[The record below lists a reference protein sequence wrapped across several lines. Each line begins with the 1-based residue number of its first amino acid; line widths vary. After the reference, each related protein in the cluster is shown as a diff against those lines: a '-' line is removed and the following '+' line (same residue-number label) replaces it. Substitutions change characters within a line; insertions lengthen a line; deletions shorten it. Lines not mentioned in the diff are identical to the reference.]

1 MPKKPSIAICSRS
14 SPNLTG
20 INGSTHDKVKRAG
33 ETFVLKLYGASNF
46 ESLDKYRHIAYKRA
60 IGRCSP
66 SSSFQ
71 LASLPPTSA
80 AAKKHSYRTYHTVQE
95 WMGNTLPPIEW
106 GWRSHDGTLAPV
118 ETDKPV
124 APESLLNMDQD
135 FTWNTNNPDFTWCF
149 QDTVLVWI
157 PCGFLLLCLP
167 YEFYRLCRK
176 TDNPI
181 SWNIKN
187 MSKLTMIVLLFA
199 LQLTETISLILNYN
213 STNSNLPITQ
223 REIGAIVLTFS
234 YIVVLPIF
242 LLHKKKGIH
251 TSGTFF
257 FFWLLMTV
265 SQLIRYRS
273 LINNLFKPD
282 DGGPILVLGANFASA
297 PLVFGLFFLELIPD
311 NLPDSKVDN
320 PLESPENFAS
330 YFSQIWFWWI
340 FPLMLKGSKK
350 TLLNEDVYDL
360 NEESQAKILAD
371 ELEDNLKGSSLL
383 KALFKQFGL
392 RFFLAAVALKL
403 SSSAKIDWTTGEVI
417 NLVSVD
423 AQRIYE
429 GTQFTFLWITGTI
442 YLVFSMYFLFT
453 VLGLATL
460 AGVGVFIVII
470 PVNISLSKLVD
481 IIQTELLKIK
491 DERVKMISEVLSG
504 MKVLKLYAWELPF
517 EELIVKLREKEV
529 TTLKKSLMFEQA
541 MVNIFIIAPAAVSL
555 LTFAAF
561 IYGTNEVLTPN
572 IAFVSMSLFEILRIP
587 LNELPFVIGE
597 CIKSAASFRRISNF
611 IQCEEIGENIVNK
624 GEASSNALT
633 IENGVFTW
641 EKSSEVCLSDINMNV
656 EQGQLVAIVGSVGSG
671 KSSLLSATLG
681 EMYKLK
687 GAISVQGRVAYVPQQ
702 AWIQN
707 ATVRDNITFNTPFLV
722 KRYEK
727 VLKKCALETDM
738 KILTAGDQTEIG
750 EKGIN
755 LSGGQKQ
762 RVSLARAVYND
773 ADIYLFD
780 DPLSAVDSHV
790 GKYLFDNVIGPGGI
804 LKNKTR
810 ILVTH
815 GLTYLPECDY
825 VHMLKDGKIIESG
838 SYSSMMESG
847 KAFSE
852 LVAQFNIGQEKEKE
866 VDELEEQTY
875 IELLAEQI
883 DPLEVTIVLP
893 SFTFF
898 QLVCQIRFHCK
909 QKVIVST
916 NKETKKCVSKL
927 IDNEGIEEGNIS
939 GKVYIHYIMAVGR
952 FFFATM
958 VFGFG
963 MFTGL
968 ELFANQWLTIWST
981 KGAVQNGIV
990 DLSFNNYYI
999 GIYTM
1004 LIVVEGISFFIG
1016 LLAHTVGSTNATKK
1030 THNVMLERVMRA
1042 PMSFFDT
1049 TPMGRIINRF
1059 SRDVNTMDT
1068 TLIIEIQK
1076 FTFFIWRVLGAM
1088 IIICANIPLFTIIA
1102 FIITVIYCRIMVKSI
1117 RSIRQLMRLESIYRS
1132 PIYSHVQESISGSTS
1147 IRAYEVEDLFVQ
1159 RIYDRLD
1166 NNMKFYYAN
1175 LVVNSWVAVVL
1186 QIIGS
1191 VMVFF
1196 TALFAAL
1203 ARETLNPAVVG
1214 LTVNYA
1220 SSITMTLYFLV
1231 RSAGIVESNIVSV
1244 ERLLEYTKL
1253 PQEAD
1258 WDIAHT
1264 KPNKSWPR
1272 GGTIT
1277 FADYQTRYRE
1287 GLDLVLKGINVDVK
1301 SCEKVGIVGRTG
1313 AGKSSLTLALF
1324 RLIEP
1329 ASGKIVIDGVDVS
1342 NIGLHN
1348 LRSKIT
1354 IIPQDPV
1361 LFSGSFRM
1369 NLDPFNEYSDE
1380 EIWNALEHAHL
1391 KKFAKSLESGLEYA
1405 IAEAGQNLSVGQ
1417 RQLICLARA
1426 LLRHTKI
1433 LVLDE
1438 ATAAID
1444 METDD
1449 LIQQTIRKEFKD
1461 STILTIA
1468 HRLNT
1473 IMDSDRVLVL
1483 SEGKIEEAGAPSYLL
1498 ANKKSIFYGMADQDF
1513 TWNTNNPDFTWCFQ
1527 DTVLVWIPCGF
1538 LLLCLPYEF
1547 YRLCRKTDNPI
1558 SWNIKNM
1565 SKLTMIVL
1573 LFALQLTE
1581 TISLILN
1588 YNSTNSNLPIT
1599 QREIGAIVLTF
1610 SYIVVL
1616 PIFLLHKKKGI
1627 HTSGTFFFFWLLM
1640 TVSQLIRYRSL
1651 INNLFKPDDGGPILV
1666 LGANFASA
1674 PLVFGLFFLELI
1686 PDNLPDSKVD
1696 NPLESPEKFA
1706 SYFSQ
1711 MWFWWIFSLMLKGS
1725 AKTLENEDVYDLNEE
1740 SQAKTLAEELEDNLK
1755 GLEKIMIIFYLVDSR
1770 DHSSLLKALFKQF
1783 GLRFLAATVVISLAA
1798 LLSFVTPLIMKDL
1811 QLHLMNFITSDGATS
1826 LSVWIGIKALK
1837 LSSSAKIDWTT
1848 GEVINLVSV
1857 DAQRIYEGLQCSFHL
1872 AIGIIYLV
1880 LSIYFLF
1887 SLLGLATLAGVG
1899 VFIIIIPGN
1908 MGLAKLID
1916 IIQTELLKI
1925 KDERIKML
1933 SEVLSGMKVLKL
1945 YAWELP
1951 FEELIMKLREK
1962 EVTSLKKSLMV
1973 ELAIVNAFIIA
1984 PSVVSLLTFTA
1995 FVYGTNEVLTPNIAF
2010 VSMSLFDILRMPL
2023 DELPFV
2029 VGELIKS
2036 AASFRRISNF
2046 IQCEEIGENIVNRDE
2061 ASSNA
2066 LTIENGV
2073 FTWEKSSDV
2082 CLSDINMNVE
2092 QGQLVAIVGPVGSG
2106 KSSLLSAT
2114 LGEMYKL
2121 KGVISVQGRV
2131 AYVPQQAWIQNA
2143 TVRDNIT
2150 FNTPFLVKTYENVLK
2165 KCALETDMN
2174 ILMAGDQTEIG
2185 EKGINLSGGQK
2196 QRVSLA
2202 RAVYNDADVYLF
2214 DDPLSAVDSHVGKY
2228 IFDNVIGP
2236 GGILKNKTRIL
2247 VTHGLKYLPECN
2259 YVYMMKNGR
2268 IIECGSYSGM
2278 MESGKAFSE
2287 LVAQYKFGQEK
2298 QKEGEEENQQLEK
2311 ETYIELSGEQSD
2323 LRYMRSE
2330 SIASTRSLYR
2340 QIKKPENAI
2349 KKSPIPAA
2357 RVASLTRGDFKQQ
2370 TDEEY
2375 QWLDNAKRVL
2385 EDDNC
2390 IVDNENTSWAAFHAS
2405 RQPPDARAICTTSL
2419 LPLFLESAHTVAM
2432 VRHSMDV
2439 VKNAVE
2445 HLNPGQTPVVTFD
2458 QPLFALAKQIQ

>member
-1 MPKKPSIAICSRS
+1 MVEILLGLIRADREGDWYLHLASIKSMIPWCFAMDKTNYSRYL
-14 SPNLTG
+14 PVCYAQMTQLEQTCPDLHTHFL
-20 INGSTHDKVKRAG
+20 NGGFSVQLIQANPFVKIVIDQTVEETVNKDTKTAGGTKGVKRD
-33 ETFVLKLYGASNF
+33 ENDVKSIVDMLENNWTNPFSNQPSDLVSLSIGA
-46 ESLDKYRHIAYKRA
+46 AA
-60 IGRCSP
+60 
-66 SSSFQ
+66 
-71 LASLPPTSA
+71 TSA
-80 AAKKHSYRTYHTVQE
+80 ITSDLLKARSKGEEAFKIHKERLESGSGFFDPIKKQNLQTFTVLQKNTVVNAGTNRE
-95 WMGNTLPPIEW
+95 MILKADNRVFGNMLLIAQSRKLDMKDVLQYPLGPKPW
-106 GWRSHDGTLAPV
+106 ALANADGTLKKTGKATLGNHL
-118 ETDKPV
+118 EKEV
-124 APESLLNMDQD
+124 ANVDVPSGSCATIVDAMAIVQMIPGENMTFDELSDAILKKIFNDGRGSGRIDVVFDLYQDQSIKAAERINRGSKYEGRVHVAVSHYIMNLDQQALLCTTPFWDQD

-167 YEFYRLCRK
+167 YAFYRLCRK

-187 MSKLTMIVLLFA
+187 MSKLTLIILLFA

-213 STNSNLPITQ
+213 STISNLPITQ
-223 REIGAIVLTFS
+223 REIAAIVLTFS
-234 YIVVLPIF
+234 YACSLNPDPENPSRWKRIVQCKTADRRSNQKSFKEVIINACDLRNNDWAQKVRLRIEGPMSYLNAADTQYHTFCMSLFFDNRNIDRSKDDIEQYDIFVLPIF
-242 LLHKKKGIH
+242 LLHKRKGIH
-251 TSGTFF
+251 TSRTFF

-265 SQLIRYRS
+265 SQIIRYRS
-273 LINNLFKPD
+273 LINNLFKPVISGYYNFNGCLGVFDDFEKLKKDLFAND
-282 DGGPILVLGANFASA
+282 DGGPILVLGINFAIA
-297 PLVFGLFFLELIPD
+297 PLVFGLFCLELIPD
-311 NLPDSKVDN
+311 NHPDSKVDN
-320 PLESPENFAS
+320 LLESPENFAS

-392 RFFLAAVALKL
+392 RFFLASVVISFSSLLAFVTPLIINTLIDFISSDEPLWRGVLYAAILLISNCLNAFMSESSVFKFMHYSLLIKSALSAIIYRKALKL

-442 YLVFSMYFLFT
+442 YLVFSIYFLFRL
-453 VLGLATL
+453 LGLATL
-460 AGVGVFIVII
+460 AGVGVFIIII

-597 CIKSAASFRRISNF
+597 FIKSAASFRRISNF

-722 KRYEK
+722 ERYEK
-727 VLKKCALETDM
+727 VLKKCALETDL

-852 LVAQFNIGQEKEKE
+852 LVAQFNIGQEKERD
-866 VDELEEQTY
+866 VVELEEQTY
-875 IELLAEQI
+875 IDLSGEPS
-883 DPLEVTIVLP
+883 DPWYVRSDSIASTRSLYRRIKKPKIASKSNFKTSYHVW
-893 SFTFF
+893 
-898 QLVCQIRFHCK
+898 CQIKAIRL
-909 QKVIVST
+909 QNTNTTPEESLIVNYCRKSPG
-916 NKETKKCVSKL
+916 KL
-927 IDNEGIEEGNIS
+927 IDDEGIEEGNIS
-939 GKVYIHYIMAVGR
+939 RKVYIHYIMAVGR
-952 FFFATM
+952 FFCAIL

-1016 LLAHTVGSTNATKK
+1016 LLAHSVGSTNASKK
-1030 THNVMLERVMRA
+1030 IHNVMLERMMRA

-1059 SRDVNTMDT
+1059 SRDVNTMDS

-1076 FTFFIWRVLGAM
+1076 FTFFIWRVIGAM

-1132 PIYSHVQESISGSTS
+1132 PVFSHVQESISGSTS
-1147 IRAYEVEDLFVQ
+1147 IRAYEVEDLFIQ

-1175 LVVNSWVAVVL
+1175 IVVNSWVAVVL

-1253 PQEAD
+1253 PQE
-1258 WDIAHT
+1258 
-1264 KPNKSWPR
+1264 
-1272 GGTIT
+1272 
-1277 FADYQTRYRE
+1277 
-1287 GLDLVLKGINVDVK
+1287 
-1301 SCEKVGIVGRTG
+1301 
-1313 AGKSSLTLALF
+1313 
-1324 RLIEP
+1324 
-1329 ASGKIVIDGVDVS
+1329 VS
-1342 NIGLHN
+1342 MFIYKC
-1348 LRSKIT
+1348 SE
-1354 IIPQDPV
+1354 
-1361 LFSGSFRM
+1361 
-1369 NLDPFNEYSDE
+1369 EYF
-1380 EIWNALEHAHL
+1380 I
-1391 KKFAKSLESGLEYA
+1391 F
-1405 IAEAGQNLSVGQ
+1405 
-1417 RQLICLARA
+1417 
-1426 LLRHTKI
+1426 KI
-1433 LVLDE
+1433 LV
-1438 ATAAID
+1438 
-1444 METDD
+1444 
-1449 LIQQTIRKEFKD
+1449 
-1461 STILTIA
+1461 
-1468 HRLNT
+1468 
-1473 IMDSDRVLVL
+1473 
-1483 SEGKIEEAGAPSYLL
+1483 GK
-1498 ANKKSIFYGMADQDF
+1498 
-1513 TWNTNNPDFTWCFQ
+1513 CF
-1527 DTVLVWIPCGF
+1527 
-1538 LLLCLPYEF
+1538 
-1547 YRLCRKTDNPI
+1547 
-1558 SWNIKNM
+1558 
-1565 SKLTMIVL
+1565 
-1573 LFALQLTE
+1573 A
-1581 TISLILN
+1581 
-1588 YNSTNSNLPIT
+1588 
-1599 QREIGAIVLTF
+1599 
-1610 SYIVVL
+1610 
-1616 PIFLLHKKKGI
+1616 
-1627 HTSGTFFFFWLLM
+1627 
-1640 TVSQLIRYRSL
+1640 
-1651 INNLFKPDDGGPILV
+1651 
-1666 LGANFASA
+1666 
-1674 PLVFGLFFLELI
+1674 
-1686 PDNLPDSKVD
+1686 
-1696 NPLESPEKFA
+1696 
-1706 SYFSQ
+1706 
-1711 MWFWWIFSLMLKGS
+1711 
-1725 AKTLENEDVYDLNEE
+1725 
-1740 SQAKTLAEELEDNLK
+1740 
-1755 GLEKIMIIFYLVDSR
+1755 
-1770 DHSSLLKALFKQF
+1770 
-1783 GLRFLAATVVISLAA
+1783 
-1798 LLSFVTPLIMKDL
+1798 
-1811 QLHLMNFITSDGATS
+1811 
-1826 LSVWIGIKALK
+1826 
-1837 LSSSAKIDWTT
+1837 
-1848 GEVINLVSV
+1848 
-1857 DAQRIYEGLQCSFHL
+1857 
-1872 AIGIIYLV
+1872 
-1880 LSIYFLF
+1880 
-1887 SLLGLATLAGVG
+1887 
-1899 VFIIIIPGN
+1899 
-1908 MGLAKLID
+1908 
-1916 IIQTELLKI
+1916 
-1925 KDERIKML
+1925 
-1933 SEVLSGMKVLKL
+1933 
-1945 YAWELP
+1945 
-1951 FEELIMKLREK
+1951 
-1962 EVTSLKKSLMV
+1962 
-1973 ELAIVNAFIIA
+1973 
-1984 PSVVSLLTFTA
+1984 
-1995 FVYGTNEVLTPNIAF
+1995 
-2010 VSMSLFDILRMPL
+2010 
-2023 DELPFV
+2023 
-2029 VGELIKS
+2029 
-2036 AASFRRISNF
+2036 
-2046 IQCEEIGENIVNRDE
+2046 
-2061 ASSNA
+2061 
-2066 LTIENGV
+2066 
-2073 FTWEKSSDV
+2073 
-2082 CLSDINMNVE
+2082 
-2092 QGQLVAIVGPVGSG
+2092 
-2106 KSSLLSAT
+2106 
-2114 LGEMYKL
+2114 
-2121 KGVISVQGRV
+2121 
-2131 AYVPQQAWIQNA
+2131 
-2143 TVRDNIT
+2143 
-2150 FNTPFLVKTYENVLK
+2150 
-2165 KCALETDMN
+2165 
-2174 ILMAGDQTEIG
+2174 
-2185 EKGINLSGGQK
+2185 
-2196 QRVSLA
+2196 
-2202 RAVYNDADVYLF
+2202 
-2214 DDPLSAVDSHVGKY
+2214 
-2228 IFDNVIGP
+2228 
-2236 GGILKNKTRIL
+2236 
-2247 VTHGLKYLPECN
+2247 
-2259 YVYMMKNGR
+2259 
-2268 IIECGSYSGM
+2268 
-2278 MESGKAFSE
+2278 
-2287 LVAQYKFGQEK
+2287 
-2298 QKEGEEENQQLEK
+2298 
-2311 ETYIELSGEQSD
+2311 
-2323 LRYMRSE
+2323 
-2330 SIASTRSLYR
+2330 
-2340 QIKKPENAI
+2340 
-2349 KKSPIPAA
+2349 
-2357 RVASLTRGDFKQQ
+2357 
-2370 TDEEY
+2370 
-2375 QWLDNAKRVL
+2375 
-2385 EDDNC
+2385 
-2390 IVDNENTSWAAFHAS
+2390 
-2405 RQPPDARAICTTSL
+2405 
-2419 LPLFLESAHTVAM
+2419 
-2432 VRHSMDV
+2432 
-2439 VKNAVE
+2439 
-2445 HLNPGQTPVVTFD
+2445 
-2458 QPLFALAKQIQ
+2458 